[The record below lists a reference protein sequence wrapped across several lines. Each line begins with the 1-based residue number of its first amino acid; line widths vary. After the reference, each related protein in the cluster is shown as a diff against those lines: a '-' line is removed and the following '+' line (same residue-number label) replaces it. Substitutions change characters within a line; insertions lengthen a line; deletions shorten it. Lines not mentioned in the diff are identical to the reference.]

1 MMISMKTGIS
11 WTDAT
16 LNPWVGCVAV
26 SDGCSRCYAKT
37 LVDRNRGN
45 VFRNPFETVS
55 MHLDRLA
62 QLRKFGPI
70 VVSKTSVRP
79 RMVFVNSISDFFF
92 EQVPDEAIHQALD
105 AFEQYPKTVFQILTK
120 RPVRARK
127 LLSARYGNKGI
138 PSHMWFGAS
147 VEDNRVAGR
156 LNIMRRLKDQVGT
169 MTLFAS
175 VEPIVGPTDAIDFT
189 GLDWVI
195 TGGES
200 GPGARVMQRG
210 WLLPAIEN
218 AQKAGA
224 RVWHKQSGTMHSHP
238 NLADAPSHD
247 RNYPLKIT
255 QRFQWLI
262 DNGYELLPGEKGG
275 ATVDRVTYRDL
286 PISFDQ
292 LQAKLSDTLI

>member
-1 MMISMKTGIS
+1 MISHKTSIS

-16 LNPWVGCVAV
+16 INPWVGCTAV
-26 SDGCSRCYAKT
+26 SAGCDHCYAKT
-37 LVDRNRGN
+37 MVDRDRGH
-45 VFRNPFETVS
+45 VFRHAFETVT

-70 VVSKTSVRP
+70 RASTTSVRP
-79 RMVFVNSISDFFF
+79 RMLFVNSMSDFFH

-105 AFEQYPKTVFQILTK
+105 AFEQYPKTVMQILTK
-120 RPVRARK
+120 RPARARK
-127 LLSARYGNKGI
+127 LLVDRYANSGI
-138 PSHMWFGAS
+138 PANMWFGAS

-156 LNIMRRLKDQVGT
+156 LNIMRRLKDQTGGT

-200 GPGARVMQRG
+200 GPGARVMQRE

-218 AQKAGA
+218 AQQAGA
-224 RVWHKQSGTMHSHP
+224 RLWHKQSGTMRSHP
-238 NLADAPSHD
+238 NLDQAPAG
-247 RNYPLKIT
+247 LGIT
-255 QRFQWLI
+255 AKFKWLVE
-262 DNGYELLPGEKGG
+262 NGWEVLPDEKGG
-275 ATVDRVTYRDL
+275 ATVDKQTYRDL
-286 PISFDQ
+286 PISYDQ
-292 LQAKLSDTLI
+292 LKAKLSDSLL